1 MGRSRG
7 TATGDPEGSQLTSWT
22 SVLSDVPAT
31 QESPAYDAA
40 ISRAGLSYPPG
51 GKGVSELCRLLL
63 PFPPA
68 VAYQGDEPCRHEY
81 PGPWF
86 GHWLQGGQEKR
97 CPAIRRVATSR
108 AAKQIPVVSARPR
121 RRHTA
126 AKRDAAMLV
135 RVHAGKCCCAQG
147 GVDERPE
154 QPVVRGVSSMASV
167 DGTTPAVGE
176 RGSSTCA
183 SDEARG

>member
-1 MGRSRG
+1 MCIRDR
-7 TATGDPEGSQLTSWT
+7 
-22 SVLSDVPAT
+22 
-31 QESPAYDAA
+31 
-40 ISRAGLSYPPG
+40 
-51 GKGVSELCRLLL
+51 
-63 PFPPA
+63 
-68 VAYQGDEPCRHEY
+68 Y

-86 GHWLQGGQEKR
+86 GHWLRGGQEKR

-176 RGSSTCA
+176 RGSSTYSSYEGINVSCEVA
-183 SDEARG
+183 HLIDLSYVFATEAETGVQAV